1 MVGVLI
7 IEPVTSEVIVAV
19 ILGVGVIDGVDEPTV
34 DVVDDVVAVVGAVC
48 TCIVMHC
55 NGMVWYG

>member
-7 IEPVTSEVIVAV
+7 IEPVAVDILVAL
-19 ILGVGVIDGVDEPTV
+19 ILLIDGVDEPTV
-34 DVVDDVVAVVGAVC
+34 DVVDDVVAVVDAVC

>member
-1 MVGVLI
+1 MGEEVLVI
-7 IEPVTSEVIVAV
+7 TSDIVAV

-55 NGMVWYG
+55 KGMVWYG

>member
-7 IEPVTSEVIVAV
+7 IEPVAVDILGAV
-19 ILGVGVIDGVDEPTV
+19 ILEVGVIDGVDEPAV
-34 DVVDDVVAVVGAVC
+34 DVVDDVVIAVVSAVC

-55 NGMVWYG
+55 NGMV

>member
-7 IEPVTSEVIVAV
+7 IEPVAVDILVAL
-19 ILGVGVIDGVDEPTV
+19 ILLIDGVDEPTV